1 MEEEGG
7 TAPPGP
13 PLAAAGCGLCI
24 PFFCLASMSLL
35 RTAAS
40 TRPLVLALAAAG
52 LAAHLDHVLAQTS
65 PISPAVVAPAAT
77 EGLREYRIPA
87 GPLDETLTRF
97 GRDSGLLL
105 SFTQEQV
112 QGLRSPGL
120 QGRFTVAAGLTALLR
135 GSGLEARVQPHGGYV
150 LGRVPQVT
158 EAGLAEVRVTANADR
173 ESPWAPVAGW
183 VATRAS
189 TATKTD
195 TSLLETPQAV
205 SVITS
210 DQMRDQAVQSTAE
223 ALRYT
228 AGVRTDYS
236 GAQNAGNA
244 LMLRGFTTSGQ
255 GGAYLD
261 GLRVRTVGY
270 WAEEPFGL
278 ERLEFFK
285 GPTSVMFGQSAVPGG
300 AVAMVS
306 KRPTQDKQGEL
317 ELSTGTGNRK
327 QVAIDVGGPL
337 AGEGNLLYRFVAL
350 ARDADMYVD
359 NFKDDR
365 LYIAPSLTWKPDGRT
380 RVTLLSSY
388 QKNWAN
394 FTSLIPYAAVD
405 GSSPFGR
412 VPMARD
418 IGAPGFDGDTN
429 VLASLG
435 YEVEHA
441 FNDHWTVQQN
451 FRHSYGH
458 SDMRFVYRTSGLL
471 GGTSINRSYD
481 LRDMTARN
489 TTVDNQLKGRFS
501 TQAVTHNL
509 LLGLD
514 YARYEGDSRTQTGA
528 APSLNLFQPDYS
540 NAVDTSAFTYRSSQ
554 LETTT
559 QMGVY
564 AQDQLRWNRWV
575 GTLGVRHDRVSTR
588 IDDRLA
594 NAVLTDRDWTATTSR
609 AGLNYVFDNGWAPY
623 VSYAQSFNPV
633 SGTTSPARGSR
644 PFDPERGVQREVGIK
659 FQPTGARSF
668 FTLAAFDLRRQNV
681 STLDPNNSSYSVQT
695 GEVRAKGVEL
705 EGVGQ
710 ITRNL
715 KMVGAYSVL
724 DIETTRDNTASNIG
738 KSPARVP
745 AHLASLWL
753 DYAFTDGLADGL
765 SIGLGARYTGSS
777 WGDAANT
784 FKVPAYTLMDLALRY
799 DLARANPAWKGWS
812 ASLNV
817 RNLSNRYYVAAC
829 AFALG
834 CNLGEGRTAIA
845 RLSYKW

>member
-1 MEEEGG
+1 M
-7 TAPPGP
+7 PQM
-13 PLAAAGCGLCI
+13 AG
-24 PFFCLASMSLL
+24 AE
-35 RTAAS
+35 
-40 TRPLVLALAAAG
+40 TR
-52 LAAHLDHVLAQTS
+52 
-65 PISPAVVAPAAT
+65 
-77 EGLREYRIPA
+77 
-87 GPLDETLTRF
+87 
-97 GRDSGLLL
+97 
-105 SFTQEQV
+105 
-112 QGLRSPGL
+112 
-120 QGRFTVAAGLTALLR
+120 
-135 GSGLEARVQPHGGYV
+135 
-150 LGRVPQVT
+150 
-158 EAGLAEVRVTANADR
+158 LAEVRVTAAAER

-183 VATRAS
+183 VASRAS

-210 DQMRDQAVQSTAE
+210 DQMRDQAVQTTAE

-255 GGAYLD
+255 GGAYQD

-306 KRPTQDKQGEL
+306 KRPTQERRGEM
-317 ELSTGTGNRK
+317 ELSTGTGSRK
-327 QVAIDVGGPL
+327 QAAVDISGPVGEDGT
-337 AGEGNLLYRFVAL
+337 LLYRFVAL

-359 NFKDDR
+359 NFRDDR
-365 LYIAPSLTWKPDGRT
+365 IYIAPSLTWKPDART
-380 RVTLLSSY
+380 RLTLLPSY

-394 FTSLIPYAAVD
+394 FTSLVPYAAVN

-412 VPMARD
+412 VPMSRD

-435 YEVEHA
+435 YEFEHA
-441 FNDHWTVQQN
+441 FNEHWSVQQN
-451 FRHSYGH
+451 LRHSYGH

-471 GGTSINRSYD
+471 NGTTINRSYD

-489 TTVDNQLKGRFS
+489 TTVDNQLKGRFATGDVAHS
-501 TQAVTHNL
+501 L

-528 APSLNLFQPDYS
+528 APALNLFQPNYGQ
-540 NAVDTSAFTYRSSQ
+540 AVDTSAFTYRSNQ

-559 QMGVY
+559 QTGLY
-564 AQDQLRWNRWV
+564 AQDQLRWDRWI

-594 NAVLTDRDWTATTSR
+594 GSTLTDRDWTATTSR
-609 AGLNYVFDNGWAPY
+609 AGLNYVFDSGWAPY
-623 VSYAQSFNPV
+623 VSYSQSFNPV

-644 PFDPERGVQREVGIK
+644 PFDPERGVQREAGVK
-659 FQPTGARSF
+659 YQPAGAQSF
-668 FTLAAFDLRRQNV
+668 FTLAVFDLRRQNV
-681 STLDPNNSSYSVQT
+681 STLDPDNTSYNVQT
-695 GEVRAKGVEL
+695 GEVRARGVEL

-715 KMVGAYSVL
+715 RMVGAYSVL
-724 DIETTRDNTASNIG
+724 DIETTRDNTAANIG
-738 KSPARVP
+738 KRPARVP

-753 DYAFTDGLADGL
+753 DYAFNEGLADGL
-765 SIGLGARYTGSS
+765 SVGLGARYTGAS

-784 FKVPAYTLMDLALRY
+784 FKVPAYTLVDLALRY
-799 DLARANPAWKGWS
+799 DLGRAHPAWKGWN
-812 ASLNV
+812 ASLNL
-817 RNLSNRYYVAAC
+817 RNLADRYYVAAC

-845 RLSYKW
+845 RLTYKW